1 VSAQTTNA
9 AGTEVTSERFGYVYD
24 ASQNLRWRT
33 NNTTVTGFTNNTLN
47 QLASL
52 NSTTR
57 THDRRGNLISSV
69 QPAETLLYTWDD
81 ESQLTSVLLD
91 PPSSPAFQ
99 PWRIDFVYDG
109 LRRLRRTI
117 QYTWNGSAWTS
128 QGESRH
134 LYDGMLIVQ
143 ERSSGNT
150 PQVHYSRG
158 LDLSGTIHG
167 AGGIGGLLMRSH
179 GYSGGNWSS
188 HNAYHSD
195 ANGNV
200 TALVNSS
207 GVLQASYKYNPY
219 GGLISFS
226 GALASAN
233 RMRFSSKLAV
243 FSSGG
248 SWGFYYYGHRF
259 YDPVSQRWLNRDPIE
274 EAGGNNVFQAMG
286 SDPIGKIDPL
296 GLLGLNLLP
305 DEDPLHGLAG
315 RFVALPD
322 SPSAEFYV
330 TCHGSGLTLYSTPD
344 SMISITALA
353 HAIKSDPTWNP
364 GRTVSLLACEAGRS
378 LPYGRSPFARP
389 MCPAE
394 ELAKTLGCPVR
405 APTKLLWWNPPID
418 RWSLPELRIL
428 GPLGPPKPGLP
439 NPNDPGDWVTYY
451 PDM

>member
-1 VSAQTTNA
+1 
-9 AGTEVTSERFGYVYD
+9 
-24 ASQNLRWRT
+24 
-33 NNTTVTGFTNNTLN
+33 
-47 QLASL
+47 
-52 NSTTR
+52 
-57 THDRRGNLISSV
+57 
-69 QPAETLLYTWDD
+69 
-81 ESQLTSVLLD
+81 
-91 PPSSPAFQ
+91 
-99 PWRIDFVYDG
+99 
-109 LRRLRRTI
+109 
-117 QYTWNGSAWTS
+117 
-128 QGESRH
+128 
-134 LYDGMLIVQ
+134 
-143 ERSSGNT
+143 
-150 PQVHYSRG
+150 
-158 LDLSGTIHG
+158 
-167 AGGIGGLLMRSH
+167 MRSH
-179 GYSGGNWSS
+179 GLSGTNWSS

-207 GVLQASYKYNPY
+207 GVLQASYRYNPY
-219 GGLISFS
+219 GGLISSS

-233 RMRFSSKLAV
+233 TMRFSSKPAI
-243 FSSGG
+243 FSSSGF
-248 SWGFYYYGHRF
+248 WGFYYYGYRF
-259 YDPVSQRWLNRDPIE
+259 YDPVNQRWLNRDPIE

-286 SDPIGKIDPL
+286 SDPNGRIDPL

-322 SPSAEFYV
+322 SPSAEFHV
-330 TCHGSGLTLYSTPD
+330 ACHGSGLSLYSTPR

-364 GRTVSLLACEAGRS
+364 GRTVWLLACEAGKP
-378 LPYGRSPFARP
+378 LPYGRSSFARP

-405 APTKLLWWNPPID
+405 APTKLLWWTPPID